1 MIDLLLEDLVEV
13 GDARKYLPGQPDR
26 RTVYRFLAGQGTGG
40 VTLESV
46 KCGGKRF
53 TSRQAIV
60 RFIAAQNQRRETAPT
75 AETVPR
81 ERSPQQEQLAAPVA
95 RLAAAGIIPT
105 KNPRRGGHTAGLTQA
120 PRSPQGTKGP
130 DL

>member
-1 MIDLLLEDLVEV
+1 MGEQLLLEDLVEV

-26 RTVYRFLAGQGTGG
+26 RTVYRYLAGQGTGG
-40 VTLESV
+40 VALESV

-60 RFIAAQNQRRETAPT
+60 RFIAAQNQRRETAP
-75 AETVPR
+75 AAGQAAPR
-81 ERSPQQEQLAAPVA
+81 QRSPQQEQLAAPVA

-105 KNPRRGGHTAGLTQA
+105 KKNPRSGGHSAGLTQA
-120 PRSPQGTKGP
+120 PNASRKT
-130 DL
+130 